1 MVMRRFD
8 VFRNASPRSSRTIPY
23 LVLVQSELLDELPT
37 QVVVPLVKGAALG
50 GRAAAR
56 LNPSFDIEGEAV
68 FLLTQ
73 QMGAVP
79 TSSLTHRV
87 ASLEQSRDVIV
98 AAVDFLFSGI

>member
-8 VFRNASPRSSRTIPY
+8 VFRNPSPRSSRTIPY

-56 LNPSFDIEGEAV
+56 LNPSFDIEGAAG
-68 FLLTQ
+68 FSRGGRRRR
-73 QMGAVP
+73 GAQP
-79 TSSLTHRV
+79 PLR
-87 ASLEQSRDVIV
+87 AGR
-98 AAVDFLFSGI
+98 